1 VGFVRSLT
9 SRGVVA
15 VDRTLCLSLLLP
27 YWGRVLIEPLP
38 LAAAVVLTDGLLGA
52 CGAGLTVVGDSLP
65 KIRCVID
72 PGVVPGGLAYGFVP
86 IVWGPLG
93 GGVTAFG

>member
-1 VGFVRSLT
+1 M
-9 SRGVVA
+9 
-15 VDRTLCLSLLLP
+15 LLP

-38 LAAAVVLTDGLLGA
+38 LAAAVVFACLLGT
-52 CGAGLTVVGDSLP
+52 CTPGAGLTLAGDSLP